1 MEEQIRDL
9 ESTMKDRVKKMKEVE
24 KTNTLLENR
33 SATLE
38 DTLQAGK
45 KEFEA
50 NVELRRQVYLPCRCI
65 CTFETV

>member
-24 KTNTLLENR
+24 RKNTLLENR

-38 DTLQAGK
+38 ETMQEGE
-45 KEFEA
+45 KELKA
-50 NVELRRQVYLPCRCI
+50 SVELRCQVYLHCRCI
-65 CTFETV
+65 